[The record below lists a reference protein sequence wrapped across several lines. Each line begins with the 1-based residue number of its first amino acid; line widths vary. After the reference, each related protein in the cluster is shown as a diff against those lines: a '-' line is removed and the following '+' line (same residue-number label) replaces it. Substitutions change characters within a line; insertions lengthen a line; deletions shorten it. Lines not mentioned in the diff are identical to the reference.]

1 MEGVNNTT
9 NGTGEHFDVL
19 EYFSSN
25 EFWNDSLAVS
35 LLVSLIVFSIVLIY
49 LGNLF
54 HNITKGIYPGAYV
67 ERKKVEKSEE
77 MSQVMKVLTDAVPVE
92 EEHTI
97 LTDHEYDGIRE
108 LDNNLPPWWIYGFYF
123 CILWGVIYFTHYHV
137 MDLGDSSAEEYNAEM
152 AEAKESVAAYRATMK
167 DLITVDNVVYLEDA
181 ASIAEGR
188 DMFLQHCSAC
198 HLEDGRGEIGPNLT
212 DKYWLNGGDVKSIF
226 KIVKDGKKEMPSWES
241 TLKTKGVQ
249 KVISFVHSIQ
259 GTNPANAK
267 PAEGKE
273 YTE

>member
-1 MEGVNNTT
+1 MEEVNNTAKPI
-9 NGTGEHFDVL
+9 GDHFDIL
-19 EYFSSN
+19 EYFSNS

-35 LLVSLIVFSIVLIY
+35 LVVSLAVFSIVLIY

-54 HNITKGIYPGAYV
+54 HNITRGIFPKAYV
-67 ERKKVEKSEE
+67 ERTKTVKSEE
-77 MSQVMKVLTDAVPVE
+77 MSPVLKALTDAVPIE

-123 CILWGVIYFTHYHV
+123 CILWGVAYFTHYHV
-137 MDLGDSSAEEYNAEM
+137 MNLGDSSADEYNTEM
-152 AEAKESVAAYRATMK
+152 AEAKEAVSAYRATMK
-167 DLITVDNVVYLEDA
+167 DLITVENVVYLEDVP
-181 ASIAEGR
+181 SVAEGR
-188 DMFLQHCSAC
+188 ELFLTHCSAC

-226 KIVKDGKKEMPSWES
+226 KVVRDGKKEMPSWES

-249 KVISFVHSIQ
+249 KVISFIHSIQ
-259 GTNPANAK
+259 GSNPQNAK
-267 PAEGKE
+267 APEGLEHKE
-273 YTE
+273 